1 MFITC
6 RPALVLEKC
15 TGRSNYR
22 SVIRSVAGDAEK
34 FRLKSKLYFNL
45 KKLFQRTVDV
55 ELLQILSCT
64 VELPRVSSLSPSF
77 YQALPRLRKYVYL
90 LLDVP

>member
-45 KKLFQRTVDV
+45 KKLFQRTV

-64 VELPRVSSLSPSF
+64 VKPPRVSSLSPSF
-77 YQALPRLRKYVYL
+77 YQVLPRLRKYVYL